1 MGIIEKVKKR
11 KVKKEKI
18 SINLNKTIYDELVQI
33 CSENDVKIDD
43 IIDEMMI
50 NTLRA
55 EKTRMKKEAKQQ
67 GYYNG

>member
-18 SINLNKTIYDELVQI
+18 SLNLNKNIYDELVQI
-33 CSENDVKIDD
+33 CNENDVKIDD
-43 IIDEMMI
+43 IIDEMMT

-55 EKTRMKKEAKQQ
+55 EKTRMKKEAKK